1 MKLARSFFFDFN
13 FMVHGVDA
21 NIYPPLYPI
30 ILSIS
35 YLFNDMTAVYLF
47 MKIINVLISSLIFP
61 QEILGF

>member
-1 MKLARSFFFDFN
+1 
-13 FMVHGVDA
+13 MVHGVDA